1 MSDTIRI
8 IIGNQWACDYKLY
21 STNALRRY
29 DYDGCINVYG
39 DDDSGERWVLI
50 ETGNLLAQQRRYR
63 SGGYTSEQMEI
74 NQAWIGE
81 ILYCRL
87 LEREPGV

>member
-8 IIGNQWACDYKLY
+8 IIGTQWACDYELH
-21 STNALRRY
+21 STNAPRRY
-29 DYDGCINVYG
+29 DIEGCINVYG
-39 DDDSGERWVLI
+39 DDEAGERWVLI
-50 ETGNLLAQQRRYR
+50 EAGNVSAQQMRYR
-63 SGGYTSEQMEI
+63 SGKYTSERMEL
-74 NQAWIGE
+74 NHAWIGE

>member
-8 IIGNQWACDYKLY
+8 IIGTQWACDYELH
-21 STNALRRY
+21 STNAPRRY
-29 DYDGCINVYG
+29 DIEGCINVYG
-39 DDDSGERWVLI
+39 DDEA
-50 ETGNLLAQQRRYR
+50 GNVSAQQMRYR
-63 SGGYTSEQMEI
+63 SGKYTSERMEL
-74 NQAWIGE
+74 NHAWIGE